1 MKDLRKRKLLGCIL
15 ACNGDLIF
23 IKDGDVTKYL
33 GSVLELLIAIEEEFD
48 RSFKE
53 QMNML
58 IANYYFN
65 LGNNNLK

>member
-1 MKDLRKRKLLGCIL
+1 MDYITIL
-15 ACNGDLIF
+15 EYIGVFAFAVSGAL
-23 IKDGDVTKYL
+23 V
-33 GSVLELLIAIEEEFD
+33 AIEEEFD